1 MFHKDSAI
9 AVRKVNFFMAYLKQK
24 QPAFQDNFSPWG
36 RHLESREIKADNQ
49 KMKGGLRGTV
59 VNVP

>member
-1 MFHKDSAI
+1 
-9 AVRKVNFFMAYLKQK
+9 MAYLKQK